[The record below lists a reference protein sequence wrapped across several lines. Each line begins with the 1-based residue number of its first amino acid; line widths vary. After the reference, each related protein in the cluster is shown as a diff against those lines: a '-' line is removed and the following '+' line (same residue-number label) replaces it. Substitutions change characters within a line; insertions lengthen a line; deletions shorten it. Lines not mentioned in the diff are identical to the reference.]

1 MKRRAS
7 WLKRLLEARP
17 LWFNGSR
24 LAADDGQIPDV
35 QGKVRKGVLRI
46 MISNPPL
53 LIGSVIVLALFLVTL
68 FGPAWAPQNPYLTSQ
83 PISRYYDTA
92 QRVLIDP
99 PLPPSPEFPL
109 GTDRWGIDLLSLLLH
124 GARNTL
130 VACLF
135 IASVRILLGVLIGGI
150 AGWNEGRFVDQ
161 LSMGAVGVVTAVP
174 ALISSVFLIFAL
186 DIRRGLVTFIL
197 ALSIVGWTEIAQ
209 YIRGEFLVL
218 RKMPYI
224 EGARASGMGA
234 FSIAVRQVLP
244 NLLPNLLVLGFL
256 EMGAVMM
263 LLGELGFIGVY
274 IGGGSRVG
282 VDVAVNTAAG
292 FRQQVFQLIE
302 VPEWG
307 AMLAEGFRFLRSK
320 PFVVFPPAIA
330 FFVAV
335 VGFNTFGDGLRRHI
349 ETYGLNTGA
358 LLRKRSLLFF
368 AAVGAATVFV
378 INRTGPAPWF
388 ERVAHAFQGERALEQ
403 ARSLAAL
410 EGRGHGQPGGEQ
422 AVTDILAAVQEY
434 GLEPGWQDGSYIYP
448 LPAMLVRPLEQPAL
462 ELLPSGSSRGAQF
475 IHQTDFAYLIAGHA
489 GGGEAQGALTFIGF
503 LGDNNAGQEA
513 YAGLDLRGKIVLLQE
528 GNAPTDFPT
537 EALIRGA
544 KGVIWITRSE
554 ESPLH
559 SQTLKLATDSNTL
572 LLPQIPIF
580 RIRPSTARMLL
591 GQDGLELADL
601 FDLSGESTSRERIWT
616 RRDLEA
622 RVRMSLKL
630 QEPQPYEVKNV
641 LGYLQGSDVD
651 HADEMVVLYA
661 NYDGLGMDPDGT
673 VFPGANNDG
682 SGVALLLELARLWQQ
697 EGLQP
702 RRSVL
707 FVFWGTGSLD
717 NAGARDFLRE
727 RFNFRHL
734 LAANNQAH
742 VEPSVIYQFEGVG
755 SGGDL
760 LTVSGPAGDFL
771 DVLEETAQELNLN
784 LMHAD
789 DGGEQLR
796 TTTGTRLPWI
806 QISWVGSAV
815 PPQADRAGNLDAEHF
830 NKVGELAAL
839 TLAKILRQTEY

>member
-1 MKRRAS
+1 MKRLAS
-7 WLKRLLEARP
+7 WLKRILDARP
-17 LWFNGSR
+17 LGSGGSR
-24 LAADDGQIPDV
+24 QVAGEARMPAA
-35 QGKVRKGVLRI
+35 QGKVRKNFIRI
-46 MISNPPL
+46 LIGNPPL

-68 FGPAWAPQNPYLTSQ
+68 FGPTWAPQNPYLTSQ
-83 PISRYYDTA
+83 PISRHYDTA

-109 GTDRWGIDLLSLLLH
+109 GTDRWGMDLLSLLLH

-135 IASVRILLGVLIGGI
+135 IASVRVLLGVLIGGM

-224 EGARASGMGA
+224 EGARSSGMGS

-274 IGGGSRVG
+274 IGGGSRIG
-282 VDVAVNTAAG
+282 VDVAANTAAG

-330 FFVAV
+330 FFIAV

-403 ARSLAAL
+403 ARSFAAL
-410 EGRGHGQPGGEQ
+410 DGRGHGQPGGEQ
-422 AVTDILAAVQEY
+422 AVASILKAVQEY
-434 GLEPGWQDGSYIYP
+434 GLEPGWGDGSYLYP
-448 LPAMLVRPLEQPAL
+448 LPAMLVRPVEQPAL
-462 ELLPSGSSRGAQF
+462 ELLPSGGAQGVQF
-475 IHQTDFAYLIAGHA
+475 IHQIDFAYLIDGHG
-489 GGGEAQGALTFIGF
+489 GGGEVEGPLTFIGF
-503 LGDNNAGQEA
+503 LGENRQGQEG
-513 YAGLDLRGKIVLLQE
+513 YAGLDLSDKIVLLQE
-528 GNAPTDFPT
+528 GNAPADFPT

-544 KGVIWITRSE
+544 RGVIWITRSE
-554 ESPLH
+554 ESPLY
-559 SQTLKLATDSNTL
+559 SQTYKLTADSGTL

-580 RIRPSTARMLL
+580 RIRPSTARVLL
-591 GQDGLELADL
+591 SQDGLDLADL
-601 FDLSGESTSRERIWT
+601 FNLSGESADRERAWL
-616 RRDLEA
+616 RHDLVA
-622 RVRMSLKL
+622 QVRMSLNL
-630 QEPQPYEVKNV
+630 QEPQPYEVENV

-661 NYDGLGMDPDGT
+661 NYDGLGVDPDGT

-682 SGVALLLELARLWQQ
+682 SGVALLLELARLWQH

-717 NAGARDFLRE
+717 DAGAREFFRE

-742 VEPSVIYQFEGVG
+742 VEPRVIYQFEGVG
-755 SGGDL
+755 AGGDL
-760 LTVSGPAGDFL
+760 LTVSGQDGNFIDI
-771 DVLEETAQELNLN
+771 LENTAQELNLN
-784 LMHAD
+784 LLQAD
-789 DGGEQLR
+789 EGEELLS
-796 TTTGTRLPWI
+796 TATGTRVPWI
-806 QISWVGSAV
+806 RIGWVGSAV

-830 NKVGELAAL
+830 NEVGELAAL
-839 TLAKILRQTEY
+839 TLAKILRQTDY